1 MLILCFTHST
11 PSELHWLCLSSENLY
26 SNKIKNGGSK
36 QWTHKKN
43 IQATP
48 TYSWNNN
55 KVHIKLD
62 VHVYVCVRANEFSL
76 SCLVGVD
83 VIIEGAGT
91 VHVRIYMRKINNAVN
106 SMLSILIG
114 YEPKMRIRGFYMR
127 QKWLKIQWPRHD
139 SKYSAECVIQFESYV
154 LPN

>member
-11 PSELHWLCLSSENLY
+11 PSELHWLCLSTENLY

-36 QWTHKKN
+36 QWTHKK
-43 IQATP
+43 
-48 TYSWNNN
+48 TY
-55 KVHIKLD
+55 KQRRLILGIIIKFILNWMCMC
-62 VHVYVCVRANEFSL
+62 VCVCARMSFL
-76 SCLVGVD
+76 SRLVGVD